1 MIEEPAFPQIQEFD
15 RSARMSNATP
25 SKPVCRFAPSPTGY
39 LHIGGARTAL
49 FNWLFAK
56 HTGGTFRLR
65 IEDTDRARSTPEA
78 TEAIIDGM
86 KWLGLD
92 WDGEVVHQFA
102 RMDRHAAVA
111 LDLLAKGGAY
121 YCYASPKELED
132 MRAAQKAAG
141 KPIRYD
147 GRWRD
152 RDPKDAPADVKPVVR
167 LKARQDG
174 ETIIRD
180 RVQGDVV
187 VKNEQ
192 LDDMILLRADGTP
205 TYMLS
210 VVVDDYD
217 MGVTH
222 VIRGD
227 DHLNNAARQMQL
239 IEKLGWPVPVY
250 AHIPLIHGPDGAKL
264 SKRHGALAVDAYRDM
279 GYLPEAM
286 RNYLLRL
293 GWGHGDDEIIPTDK
307 AIEWFDLDGV
317 GRSPSR
323 FDFKKLD
330 NLNGHYMRH
339 SADAHVLDAALPLIE
354 KAAGMPVDAAARARL
369 LAGMGGLKARAKTLL
384 ELANAAVFYVKRR
397 PIALDDAAKK
407 LLSGD
412 GMANLKTVAGLLAGA
427 AEWKAAALEA
437 MLREAADK
445 TGAKLGTLAQPL
457 RAALSGQ
464 GTSPPIFEVM
474 EILGRDEALG
484 RISDALEGAK

>member
-1 MIEEPAFPQIQEFD
+1 MNRNDLQ
-15 RSARMSNATP
+15 
-25 SKPVCRFAPSPTGY
+25 KPVCRFAPSPTGY

-49 FNWLFAK
+49 FNWLYAK
-56 HTGGTFRLR
+56 HTGGTFLLR
-65 IEDTDRARSTPEA
+65 IEDTDRQRSTPEA
-78 TEAIIDGM
+78 TQAILAGM

-92 WDGEVVHQFA
+92 WDGEVVYQFA

-111 LDLLAKGGAY
+111 HDLMAKGGAY
-121 YCYASPKELED
+121 FCYASPQELEE
-132 MRAAQKAAG
+132 MRSAQKAAG

-152 RDPKDAPADVKPVVR
+152 RDAKDAPDGVKPVVR
-167 LKARQDG
+167 LKSRQDG
-174 ETIIRD
+174 ETVIRD
-180 RVQGDVV
+180 KVQGDVT

-192 LDDMILLRADGTP
+192 LDDMVLLRADGTP

-239 IEKLGWPVPVY
+239 IERLGWPAPTY

-293 GWGHGDDEIIPTDK
+293 GWGHGDAEFIDTAQ
-307 AIEWFDLDGV
+307 AIEWFDLDGI
-317 GRSPSR
+317 GRSPAR

-330 NLNGHYMRH
+330 SVNGHYMR
-339 SADAHVLDAALPLIE
+339 SASDARILEAATPLIE
-354 KAAGMPVDAAARARL
+354 AAAGTAIDAVARTRL

-384 ELANAAVFYVKRR
+384 ELAKAAVFYVKSR
-397 PIALDDAAKK
+397 PLALDDGAKK
-407 LLSGD
+407 LLAGD
-412 GMANLKTVAGLLAGA
+412 GIAHLRQARDIL
-427 AEWKAAALEA
+427 AAADAWTAADLEA
-437 MLREAADK
+437 AFRVASEAA
-445 TGAKLGTLAQPL
+445 GVKLGTLAQPL
-457 RAALSGQ
+457 RGALSGQ
-464 GTSPPIFEVM
+464 GTSPPVFEVIA
-474 EILGRDEALG
+474 ILGKPETLARIDEALG
-484 RISDALEGAK
+484 TV

>member
-1 MIEEPAFPQIQEFD
+1 MTDKI
-15 RSARMSNATP
+15 
-25 SKPVCRFAPSPTGY
+25 VCRFAPSPTGY

-49 FNWLFAK
+49 FNWLYAK
-56 HTGGTFRLR
+56 RFGGTFRLR

-78 TEAIIDGM
+78 TAAILDGM

-102 RMDRHAAVA
+102 RMDRHAEVA
-111 LDLLAKGGAY
+111 NQLLASGGAY
-121 YCYASPKELED
+121 HCYASPQELDD

-152 RDPKDAPADVKPVVR
+152 RDPKEAPEGVKPVVR

-174 ETIIRD
+174 VTVIRD
-180 RVQGDVV
+180 RVQGDVTIG
-187 VKNEQ
+187 NDQ

-239 IEKLGWPVPVY
+239 IERLGWPTPVY
-250 AHIPLIHGPDGAKL
+250 AHIPLIHGADGAKL

-293 GWGHGDDEIIPTDK
+293 GWAHGDEEIISTAK
-307 AIEWFDLDGV
+307 AIEWFDIDAV
-317 GRSPSR
+317 GRSASR
-323 FDFKKLD
+323 FDFRKLD
-330 NLNGHYMRH
+330 NLNGHYMRET
-339 SADAHVLDAALPLIE
+339 ADDVLFGHAAPLIE
-354 KAAGMPVDAAARARL
+354 KEAGVAISPESKTRL
-369 LAGMGGLKARAKTLL
+369 IAGMGGLKARAKTLL
-384 ELANAAVFYVKRR
+384 ELAKAATFYVRSR
-397 PIALDDAAKK
+397 PLALDDGAKK
-407 LLSGD
+407 LLAGD
-412 GMANLKTVAGLLAGA
+412 AKANLAKGRDLLAQA
-427 AEWKAAALEA
+427 AEWNAAFLEETFRKAAEA
-437 MLREAADK
+437 E
-445 TGAKLGTLAQPL
+445 GAKLGLLAQPL
-457 RAALSGQ
+457 RGALTGQ
-464 GTSPPIFEVM
+464 ATSPPIFEVM
-474 EILGRDEALG
+474 AILGKDETLG
-484 RISDALEGAK
+484 RIDDALAA

>member
-1 MIEEPAFPQIQEFD
+1 MTDNKI
-15 RSARMSNATP
+15 
-25 SKPVCRFAPSPTGY
+25 VCRFAPSPTGY

-49 FNWLFAK
+49 FNWLYAK
-56 HTGGTFRLR
+56 RFGGTFRLR

-78 TEAIIDGM
+78 TAAILDGM

-102 RMDRHAAVA
+102 RMDRHAEVA
-111 LDLLAKGGAY
+111 NQLLASGGAY
-121 YCYASPKELED
+121 HCYASPQELDD

-152 RDPKDAPADVKPVVR
+152 RDPKEAPEGVKPVVR

-174 ETIIRD
+174 VTVIRD
-180 RVQGDVV
+180 RVQGDVTIG
-187 VKNEQ
+187 NDQ

-239 IEKLGWPVPVY
+239 IERLGWPTPVY
-250 AHIPLIHGPDGAKL
+250 AHIPLIHGADGAKL

-293 GWGHGDDEIIPTDK
+293 GWAHGDEEIISTAK
-307 AIEWFDLDGV
+307 AIEWFDVDAV
-317 GRSPSR
+317 GRSASR

-330 NLNGHYMRH
+330 NLNGHYMRET
-339 SADAHVLDAALPLIE
+339 ADDVLFGHAAPLIE
-354 KAAGMPVDAAARARL
+354 KEAGMAISPEAKARL
-369 LAGMGGLKARAKTLL
+369 IAGMGGLKARAKTLL
-384 ELANAAVFYVKRR
+384 ELAKAAVFYVRSR
-397 PIALDDAAKK
+397 PLALDEGAKK
-407 LLSGD
+407 LLAGD
-412 GMANLKTVAGLLAGA
+412 AKANLAKGRALLAQAADWNAAFLEETFRKA
-427 AEWKAAALEA
+427 AEAE
-437 MLREAADK
+437 
-445 TGAKLGTLAQPL
+445 GAKLGLLAQPL
-457 RAALSGQ
+457 RGALTGQ
-464 GTSPPIFEVM
+464 ATSPPIFEVM
-474 EILGRDEALG
+474 AILGKDETLG
-484 RISDALEGAK
+484 RIDDALAA

>member
-1 MIEEPAFPQIQEFD
+1 MTDKI
-15 RSARMSNATP
+15 
-25 SKPVCRFAPSPTGY
+25 VCRFAPSPTGY

-49 FNWLFAK
+49 FNWLYAK
-56 HTGGTFRLR
+56 RFGGTFRLR

-78 TEAIIDGM
+78 TAAILDGM

-102 RMDRHAAVA
+102 RMDRHAEVA
-111 LDLLAKGGAY
+111 NQLLASGGAY
-121 YCYASPKELED
+121 HCYASPQELDD

-152 RDPKDAPADVKPVVR
+152 RDPKEAPEGEKPVVR

-174 ETIIRD
+174 VTVIRD
-180 RVQGDVV
+180 RVQGDVTIG
-187 VKNEQ
+187 NDQ

-239 IEKLGWPVPVY
+239 IERLGWPTPVY
-250 AHIPLIHGPDGAKL
+250 AHIPLIHGADGAKL

-293 GWGHGDDEIIPTDK
+293 GWAHGDEEIISTAK
-307 AIEWFDLDGV
+307 AIEWFDIDAV
-317 GRSPSR
+317 GRSASR

-330 NLNGHYMRH
+330 NLNGHYMRET
-339 SADAHVLDAALPLIE
+339 ADDVLFGHAAPLIE
-354 KAAGMPVDAAARARL
+354 KEAGVAISPESKTRL
-369 LAGMGGLKARAKTLL
+369 IAGMGGLKARAKTLL
-384 ELANAAVFYVKRR
+384 ELAKAATFYVRSR
-397 PIALDDAAKK
+397 PLALDDGAKK
-407 LLSGD
+407 LLAGD
-412 GMANLKTVAGLLAGA
+412 AKANLAKGRDLLAQA
-427 AEWKAAALEA
+427 AEWNAAFLEETFRKAAEA
-437 MLREAADK
+437 E
-445 TGAKLGTLAQPL
+445 GAKLGLLAQPL
-457 RAALSGQ
+457 RGALTGQ
-464 GTSPPIFEVM
+464 ATSPPIFEVM
-474 EILGRDEALG
+474 AILGKDETLG
-484 RISDALEGAK
+484 RIDDALAA

>member
-1 MIEEPAFPQIQEFD
+1 MTDKI
-15 RSARMSNATP
+15 
-25 SKPVCRFAPSPTGY
+25 VCRFAPSPTGY

-49 FNWLFAK
+49 FNWLYAK
-56 HTGGTFRLR
+56 RFGGTFRLR

-78 TEAIIDGM
+78 TAAILDGM

-102 RMDRHAAVA
+102 RMDRHAEVA
-111 LDLLAKGGAY
+111 NQLLASGGAY
-121 YCYASPKELED
+121 HCYASPQELDD

-152 RDPKDAPADVKPVVR
+152 RDPKEAPEGVKPVVR

-174 ETIIRD
+174 VTVIRD
-180 RVQGDVV
+180 RVQGDVTIG
-187 VKNEQ
+187 NDQ

-210 VVVDDYD
+210 VVVDDFD

-239 IEKLGWPVPVY
+239 IERLGWPTPVY
-250 AHIPLIHGPDGAKL
+250 AHIPLIHGADGAKL

-293 GWGHGDDEIIPTDK
+293 GWAHGDEEIISTAK
-307 AIEWFDLDGV
+307 AIEWFDIDAV
-317 GRSPSR
+317 GRSASR
-323 FDFKKLD
+323 FDFMKLD
-330 NLNGHYMRH
+330 NLNGHYMRET
-339 SADAHVLDAALPLIE
+339 ADDVLFGHAAPLIE
-354 KAAGMPVDAAARARL
+354 KEAGVAISPEGKTRL
-369 LAGMGGLKARAKTLL
+369 IAGMGGLKARAKTLL
-384 ELANAAVFYVKRR
+384 ELAKAATFYVRSR
-397 PIALDDAAKK
+397 PLALDDGAKK
-407 LLSGD
+407 LLAGD
-412 GMANLKTVAGLLAGA
+412 AKANLAKGRDLLAQA
-427 AEWKAAALEA
+427 AEWNAAFLEETFRKAAEA
-437 MLREAADK
+437 E
-445 TGAKLGTLAQPL
+445 GAKLGLLAQPL
-457 RAALSGQ
+457 RGALTGQ
-464 GTSPPIFEVM
+464 ATSPPIFEVM
-474 EILGRDEALG
+474 AILGKDETLG
-484 RISDALEGAK
+484 RIDDALAA

>member
-1 MIEEPAFPQIQEFD
+1 MTHNPA
-15 RSARMSNATP
+15 A
-25 SKPVCRFAPSPTGY
+25 KPVCRFAPSPTGY

-56 HTGGTFRLR
+56 HAGGTFRLR

-78 TEAIIDGM
+78 TAAILDGM

-92 WDGEVVHQFA
+92 WDDEVVHQFA

-152 RDPKDAPADVKPVVR
+152 RDPKDAPADIKPVVR

-174 ETIIRD
+174 ETVIRD
-180 RVQGDVV
+180 KVQGDVV
-187 VKNEQ
+187 VRNEQ

-210 VVVDDYD
+210 VVVDDHD

-239 IEKLGWPVPVY
+239 IERLGWPVPVY
-250 AHIPLIHGPDGAKL
+250 AHIPLIHGADGAKL

-293 GWGHGDDEIIPTDK
+293 GWGHGDDEIIPTAK

-330 NLNGHYMRH
+330 SLNGHYMRE
-339 SADAHVLDAALPLIE
+339 ADDAALFGHAKPLVE
-354 KAAGMPVDAAARARL
+354 KAAGMAVDDVAQARL
-369 LAGMGGLKARAKTLL
+369 IAGMGGLKARAKTLV
-384 ELANAAVFYVKRR
+384 ELANAATFYVRTR
-397 PIALDDAAKK
+397 PLALDEAARK
-407 LLSGD
+407 LLAGE
-412 GMANLKTVAGLLAGA
+412 GKANLKAAGDLLATA
-427 AEWKAAALEA
+427 ADWNAAALEA
-437 MLREAADK
+437 AFRTAAE
-445 TGAKLGTLAQPL
+445 TGGIKLGSLAQPV

-474 EILGRDEALG
+474 AILGRDETLG
-484 RISDALEGAK
+484 RIADALAAA

>member
-1 MIEEPAFPQIQEFD
+1 MTDNKI
-15 RSARMSNATP
+15 
-25 SKPVCRFAPSPTGY
+25 VCRFAPSPTGY

-49 FNWLFAK
+49 FNWLYAK
-56 HTGGTFRLR
+56 RFGGSFRLR

-78 TEAIIDGM
+78 TAAILDGM

-102 RMDRHAAVA
+102 RMDRHAEVA
-111 LDLLAKGGAY
+111 NQLLASGGAY
-121 YCYASPKELED
+121 HCYASPQELDD

-152 RDPKDAPADVKPVVR
+152 RDPKEAPEGIKPVVR

-174 ETIIRD
+174 VTVIRD
-180 RVQGDVV
+180 RVQGDVTIG
-187 VKNEQ
+187 NDQ

-239 IEKLGWPVPVY
+239 IERLGWPTPVY
-250 AHIPLIHGPDGAKL
+250 AHIPLIHGADGAKL

-293 GWGHGDDEIIPTDK
+293 GWAHGDEEIISTAK
-307 AIEWFDLDGV
+307 AIEWFDVDAV
-317 GRSPSR
+317 GRSASR

-330 NLNGHYMRH
+330 NLNGHYMRET
-339 SADAHVLDAALPLIE
+339 ADDVIFGHAAPLIE
-354 KAAGMPVDAAARARL
+354 KEAGMAISPEAKARL
-369 LAGMGGLKARAKTLL
+369 IAGMGGLKARAKTLL
-384 ELANAAVFYVKRR
+384 ELAKAATFYVRSR
-397 PIALDDAAKK
+397 PLALDDGAKK
-407 LLSGD
+407 LLAGD
-412 GMANLKTVAGLLAGA
+412 AKANLAKGRALLAQAADWNAAFLEETFRKA
-427 AEWKAAALEA
+427 AEAE
-437 MLREAADK
+437 
-445 TGAKLGTLAQPL
+445 GAKLGLLAQPL
-457 RAALSGQ
+457 RGALTGQ
-464 GTSPPIFEVM
+464 ATSPPIFEVM
-474 EILGRDEALG
+474 AILGKDETLG
-484 RISDALEGAK
+484 RIDDALAA

>member
-1 MIEEPAFPQIQEFD
+1 MTH
-15 RSARMSNATP
+15 NAAAP
-25 SKPVCRFAPSPTGY
+25 IVCRFAPSPTGY

-49 FNWLFAK
+49 FNWLYAK
-56 HTGGTFRLR
+56 HVGGKFLLR

-78 TEAIIDGM
+78 TAAILNGL

-92 WDGEVVHQFA
+92 WDGDVVFQFA

-111 LDLLAKGGAY
+111 RELMAKGGAY
-121 YCYASPKELED
+121 LCYASPQELEE
-132 MRAAQKAAG
+132 MRSAQKAAG

-152 RDPKDAPADVKPVVR
+152 RDPKEAPDGVKPVIR

-174 ETIIRD
+174 ETVIRD

-187 VKNEQ
+187 VRNEQ

-222 VIRGD
+222 VVRGD

-239 IEKLGWPVPVY
+239 IERLGWPVPVY

-264 SKRHGALAVDAYRDM
+264 SKRHGALAVEAYRDM

-293 GWGHGDDEIIPTDK
+293 GWGHGDAEIVDTAQ
-307 AIEWFDLDGV
+307 AIEWFDLDGI
-317 GRSPSR
+317 GRSPAR

-330 NLNGHYMRH
+330 SVNGHYMREA
-339 SADAHVLDAALPLIE
+339 SDAHLLACAAPLIE
-354 KAAGMPVDAAARARL
+354 AAAAAKIDDLARTRL
-369 LAGMGGLKARAKTLL
+369 LAGMAGLKARAKTLL
-384 ELANAAVFYVKRR
+384 ELAKAATFYVQAR
-397 PIALDDAAKK
+397 PLALDAAAQK
-407 LLSGD
+407 
-412 GMANLKTVAGLLAGA
+412 LLAGEGFAHLRAGRAVLAA
-427 AEWKAAALEA
+427 AEDWTAAALEA
-437 MLREAADK
+437 SFRTASE
-445 TGAKLGTLAQPL
+445 TSGVKLGTLAQPL

-474 EILGRDEALG
+474 GILGRVETLA
-484 RISDALEGAK
+484 RIDDALQAAPAA

>member
-1 MIEEPAFPQIQEFD
+1 M
-15 RSARMSNATP
+15 TT
-25 SKPVCRFAPSPTGY
+25 KPVCRFAPSPTGY

-56 HTGGTFRLR
+56 HTGGEFRLR

-78 TEAIIDGM
+78 TDAIIEGL
-86 KWLGLD
+86 KWLGLG
-92 WDGEVVHQFA
+92 WDGGVVHQFA

-121 YCYASPKELED
+121 YCYASPKDLEE
-132 MRAAQKAAG
+132 MRSAQKAAG

-152 RDPKDAPADVKPVVR
+152 RDPKDAPADIKPVVR

-180 RVQGDVV
+180 KVQGDVV
-187 VKNEQ
+187 VRNEQ

-210 VVVDDYD
+210 VVVDDHD

-239 IEKLGWPVPVY
+239 IERLGWPVPVY

-293 GWGHGDDEIIPTDK
+293 GWGHGDDEIIPTAQ

-339 SADAHVLDAALPLIE
+339 TDDASLVAAALPLIE
-354 KAAGMPVDAAARARL
+354 KAAGQKVDAAARARL
-369 LAGMGGLKARAKTLL
+369 VSGMGGLKARAKTLL
-384 ELANAAVFYVKRR
+384 ELANAAVFYVRAR
-397 PIALDDAAKK
+397 PIALDEAARKH
-407 LLSGD
+407 LAGD
-412 GMANLKTVAGLLAGA
+412 GLAHLKA
-427 AEWKAAALEA
+427 ARDLFAAAPVWEAAALEA
-437 MLREAADK
+437 VLREAAERS
-445 TGAKLGTLAQPL
+445 GAKLGVLAQPV

-474 EILGRDEALG
+474 AILGRDETLG
-484 RISDALEGAK
+484 RISDALGASG

>member
-1 MIEEPAFPQIQEFD
+1 MTDNKI
-15 RSARMSNATP
+15 
-25 SKPVCRFAPSPTGY
+25 VCRFAPSPTGY

-49 FNWLFAK
+49 FNWLYAK
-56 HTGGTFRLR
+56 RHGGEFRLR

-78 TEAIIDGM
+78 TEAILDGM

-102 RMDRHAAVA
+102 RIARHAEVA
-111 LDLLAKGGAY
+111 RKLLETGGAY
-121 YCYASPKELED
+121 RCYASPQELDE

-152 RDPKDAPADVKPVVR
+152 RNPKDAPAGVKPVVR

-174 ETIIRD
+174 VTVIRD
-180 RVQGDVV
+180 RVQGDVTIG
-187 VKNEQ
+187 NDQ

-205 TYMLS
+205 VYMLS

-239 IEKLGWPVPVY
+239 IERLGWPVPVY
-250 AHIPLIHGPDGAKL
+250 AHIPLIHGADGTKL

-293 GWGHGDDEIIPTDK
+293 GWAHGDDEIIPTAK
-307 AIEWFDLDGV
+307 AIEWFDIGAV
-317 GRSPSR
+317 GRSASR

-330 NLNGHYMRH
+330 NLNGHYMREA
-339 SADAHVLDAALPLIE
+339 ADEALYAHAAKLIE
-354 KAAGMPVDAAARARL
+354 KEAGMAILPEAKARL
-369 LAGMGGLKARAKTLL
+369 IAGMGGLKARAKTLL
-384 ELANAAVFYVKRR
+384 ELAKAAVFYVRTR
-397 PIALDDAAKK
+397 PLSLDDAAKK
-407 LLSGD
+407 LL
-412 GMANLKTVAGLLAGA
+412 AGGHLAQLAKARDLLAKA
-427 AEWKAAALEA
+427 PDWSAAALEA
-437 MLREAADK
+437 AFRSAAEAAG
-445 TGAKLGTLAQPL
+445 TKLGTLAQPL
-457 RAALSGQ
+457 RGALTGQ

-474 EILGRDEALG
+474 AILGRAETLG
-484 RISDALEGAK
+484 RIDDALATKA

>member
-1 MIEEPAFPQIQEFD
+1 
-15 RSARMSNATP
+15 MSD
-25 SKPVCRFAPSPTGY
+25 KIVCRFAPSPTGY

-49 FNWLFAK
+49 FNWLYAK
-56 HTGGTFRLR
+56 RFGGTFRLR

-78 TEAIIDGM
+78 TAAILDGM

-92 WDGEVVHQFA
+92 WDDEVVHQFA
-102 RMDRHAAVA
+102 RMNRHAEVA
-111 LDLLAKGGAY
+111 NQLLASGGAY
-121 YCYASPKELED
+121 YCYASPQELDD

-152 RDPKDAPADVKPVVR
+152 RDPKDAPEGVKPVVR

-174 ETIIRD
+174 VTVIRD
-180 RVQGDVV
+180 RVQGDVTIG
-187 VKNEQ
+187 NDQ

-239 IEKLGWPVPVY
+239 IERLGWPVPVY
-250 AHIPLIHGPDGAKL
+250 AHIPLIHGADGAKL

-293 GWGHGDDEIIPTDK
+293 GWAHGDEEIISTAK
-307 AIEWFDLDGV
+307 AIEWFDIDAV
-317 GRSPSR
+317 GRSASR

-330 NLNGHYMRH
+330 NLNGHYMRET
-339 SADAHVLDAALPLIE
+339 ADDVLFGHAAPLIE
-354 KAAGMPVDAAARARL
+354 KEAGVSISPEGKARL
-369 LAGMGGLKARAKTLL
+369 IAGMGGLKARAKTLL
-384 ELANAAVFYVKRR
+384 ELAKAATFYVRSR
-397 PIALDDAAKK
+397 PLALDDGAKK
-407 LLSGD
+407 LLAGD
-412 GMANLKTVAGLLAGA
+412 AKANLAKGRDLLAQA
-427 AEWKAAALEA
+427 AEWNAAFLEETFRKAAEA
-437 MLREAADK
+437 E
-445 TGAKLGTLAQPL
+445 GAKLGLLAQPL
-457 RAALSGQ
+457 RGALTGQ
-464 GTSPPIFEVM
+464 ATSPPIFEVM
-474 EILGRDEALG
+474 AILGKDETLG
-484 RISDALEGAK
+484 RIDDALAA

>member
-1 MIEEPAFPQIQEFD
+1 MTDNKI
-15 RSARMSNATP
+15 
-25 SKPVCRFAPSPTGY
+25 VCRFAPSPTGY

-49 FNWLFAK
+49 FNWLYAK
-56 HTGGTFRLR
+56 RFGGSFRLR

-78 TEAIIDGM
+78 TAAILDGM

-102 RMDRHAAVA
+102 RMNRHAEVA
-111 LDLLAKGGAY
+111 NQLLASGGAY
-121 YCYASPKELED
+121 HCYASPAELDD

-152 RDPKDAPADVKPVVR
+152 RDPKDAPEGVKPVVR

-174 ETIIRD
+174 VTVIRD
-180 RVQGDVV
+180 RVQGDVTIG
-187 VKNEQ
+187 NDQ

-239 IEKLGWPVPVY
+239 IERLGWPTPVY
-250 AHIPLIHGPDGAKL
+250 AHIPLIHGADGAKL

-293 GWGHGDDEIIPTDK
+293 GWAHGDEEIISTAK
-307 AIEWFDLDGV
+307 AIEWFDVDAV
-317 GRSPSR
+317 GRSASR

-330 NLNGHYMRH
+330 NLNGHYMRET
-339 SADAHVLDAALPLIE
+339 ADELIFGHAAPLIE
-354 KAAGMPVDAAARARL
+354 KEAGLPISDLAKTRL
-369 LAGMGGLKARAKTLL
+369 IAGMGGLKARAKTLL
-384 ELANAAVFYVKRR
+384 ELAKAATFYVRSR
-397 PIALDDAAKK
+397 PLALDDGAKK
-407 LLSGD
+407 LLAGD
-412 GMANLKTVAGLLAGA
+412 AKASLAKGRDLLAQA
-427 AEWKAAALEA
+427 AEWNAAFLEETFRTA
-437 MLREAADK
+437 AEAE
-445 TGAKLGTLAQPL
+445 GAKLGLLAQPL
-457 RAALSGQ
+457 RGALTGQ
-464 GTSPPIFEVM
+464 ATSPPIFEVM
-474 EILGRDEALG
+474 AILGKDETLG
-484 RISDALEGAK
+484 RIDDALAA

>member
-1 MIEEPAFPQIQEFD
+1 MANNP
-15 RSARMSNATP
+15 S

-56 HTGGTFRLR
+56 HTGGIFRMR

-78 TEAIIDGM
+78 TAAIIDGM

-92 WDGEVVHQFA
+92 WDDEIVHQYERA
-102 RMDRHAAVA
+102 ERHAAVA

-121 YCYASPKELED
+121 YCYASPQELEE
-132 MRAAQKAAG
+132 MRSAQKAAG

-152 RDPKDAPADVKPVVR
+152 RDPKEAPAGVKPVVR

-180 RVQGDVV
+180 KVQGDVV

-192 LDDMILLRADGTP
+192 LDDMILLRADGNP

-239 IEKLGWPVPVY
+239 IERLGWPVPVY

-293 GWGHGDDEIIPTDK
+293 GWGHGDDEIIPTAQ

-330 NLNGHYMRH
+330 SLNGHYMRH
-339 SADAHVLDAALPLIE
+339 TDDARLIEAALPLIE
-354 KAAGMPVDAAARARL
+354 KAAGQPVDAAARARL
-369 LAGMGGLKARAKTLL
+369 EKGMGGLKARAKTLL
-384 ELANAAVFYVKRR
+384 ELANAAVFYVRAR
-397 PIALDDAAKK
+397 PIMPDEAAKK
-407 LLSGD
+407 HLAGEGL
-412 GMANLKTVAGLLAGA
+412 ANLKIAHDLFATA
-427 AEWKAAALEA
+427 ADWKAAALEGS
-437 MLREAADK
+437 LREAAEK
-445 TGAKLGTLAQPL
+445 AGIKLGMLAQPV

-474 EILGRDEALG
+474 EILGREETLG
-484 RISDALEGAK
+484 RISDALAGAK